1 MPASYLSPHSARS
14 PLNEALSAQRGSVLA
29 AQLPPSW
36 GGVGWGLTTQ
46 PWPVGPLRGCSGEV
60 LTNRKL
66 HEGLVVFSEHIE
78 EQIQDLQLPE
88 VLVVFG
94 VVGKVGQV
102 RQYLLLGLCNREAS
116 GV

>member
-1 MPASYLSPHSARS
+1 MGLFLQHNYL
-14 PLNEALSAQRGSVLA
+14 PLG
-29 AQLPPSW
+29 
-36 GGVGWGLTTQ
+36 GGVGGGLTTQ